1 MSDRASRESGDAAGA
16 LRRCADKLAR
26 AMTDLHQESE
36 SHRLARVQFRD
47 LYSELE
53 AVMDTS
59 MAGIILSQRKE
70 ITRINQAAADM
81 LGRRVEDLVGEDFVE
96 VLALDTA
103 DAPDACYRRLLS
115 GECIEQRECVL
126 KGPRGEERVLQVSA
140 RMIDLEFPGRGEVW
154 AFMDITKEVEAQRL
168 REEVDRI
175 TRHDLKAPLQ
185 AILGAPELLAMEG
198 ELTQPQQKLVRLIED
213 AAADMLD
220 MINLSLDLYKM
231 ESGRYEVRP
240 DSVDVMRL
248 LRRIAR
254 ELGPLLQARAV
265 ELVVDVADSTPE
277 AEPLMARGEVLLCRS
292 LFSNLIKNAVEAA
305 PEDSTVTVQAGRR
318 GNNVAVDIHNLGGV
332 PEGIRD
338 RFFEKYVTAGKEQG
352 SGLGTY
358 SALLIAQTL
367 GGSVAL
373 DSLPEETSIRVT
385 LPAAQGGEG

>member
-1 MSDRASRESGDAAGA
+1 
-16 LRRCADKLAR
+16 
-26 AMTDLHQESE
+26 
-36 SHRLARVQFRD
+36 
-47 LYSELE
+47 
-53 AVMDTS
+53 
-59 MAGIILSQRKE
+59 
-70 ITRINQAAADM
+70 
-81 LGRRVEDLVGEDFVE
+81 
-96 VLALDTA
+96 
-103 DAPDACYRRLLS
+103 
-115 GECIEQRECVL
+115 
-126 KGPRGEERVLQVSA
+126 
-140 RMIDLEFPGRGEVW
+140 
-154 AFMDITKEVEAQRL
+154 
-168 REEVDRI
+168 
-175 TRHDLKAPLQ
+175 
-185 AILGAPELLAMEG
+185 MEG